1 MKNDTKTNLKEMI
14 ELIQKQ
20 ELLLPDFQRGFVWD
34 IEMQQRLVA
43 SVLTKMPIGSILVLE
58 ADTEDFGCR
67 ILGRKDEVDT
77 SGGNRNVNVLLDG
90 QQRMTALANVFSN
103 QLFYDYS
110 GSGKLMTDYRRLI
123 SVDLQNRFF
132 LRIPSV
138 ENLDEKEDWFHLKEL
153 QFAMT
158 SPESDVPEFLTG
170 DIREDIVYFSYDEK
184 TQEVYAPHAEKPQ
197 NIGNFCL
204 KEDYYYIPL
213 FLLINNRKGDSSNE
227 TRLKNI
233 LKDIV
238 TRVVRYRSGGDG
250 VLAYD
255 FLKSPGT
262 DPAVAPAQ
270 DVEVT
275 VNPGTTF
282 RTLTPELVRFGAVRN
297 ADKFILLLRWMNYRD
312 IPHALKPGRFR
323 INTGWTPQQVID
335 QLVNGSPLLDR
346 VTIPEGLAWWEVGK
360 RLEEAQ
366 MVRFE
371 DFDKLVHDP
380 AFLRHWGIPFDSA
393 EGFLFPDTYLI
404 MRPLE
409 LNEATAKS
417 VVGRLIDNF
426 WRRTAPLWPGG
437 KRPGPSGRDEV
448 RRLVTLASIVER
460 ETAVPSERPRVAG
473 VYANRLRLNML
484 LQADPTTAY
493 GLGEGFDGNLR
504 RKHLDDE
511 GNPYNTYKHPGL
523 PPGPICSPG
532 LACLKAAA
540 NPEQHDYIYFVA
552 RGEDGSH
559 VFSTNLAAHNNAFRE
574 YWAKTR
580 GK

>member
-20 ELLLPDFQRGFVWD
+20 ELLLPDFQRGFVCD

-227 TRLKNI
+227 TRLKGHRNKSGA
-233 LKDIV
+233 LP
-238 TRVVRYRSGGDG
+238 YR
-250 VLAYD
+250 
-255 FLKSPGT
+255 
-262 DPAVAPAQ
+262 
-270 DVEVT
+270 E
-275 VNPGTTF
+275 
-282 RTLTPELVRFGAVRN
+282 
-297 ADKFILLLRWMNYRD
+297 
-312 IPHALKPGRFR
+312 R
-323 INTGWTPQQVID
+323 I
-335 QLVNGSPLLDR
+335 
-346 VTIPEGLAWWEVGK
+346 
-360 RLEEAQ
+360 
-366 MVRFE
+366 
-371 DFDKLVHDP
+371 
-380 AFLRHWGIPFDSA
+380 
-393 EGFLFPDTYLI
+393 
-404 MRPLE
+404 
-409 LNEATAKS
+409 
-417 VVGRLIDNF
+417 
-426 WRRTAPLWPGG
+426 
-437 KRPGPSGRDEV
+437 
-448 RRLVTLASIVER
+448 
-460 ETAVPSERPRVAG
+460 
-473 VYANRLRLNML
+473 
-484 LQADPTTAY
+484 
-493 GLGEGFDGNLR
+493 
-504 RKHLDDE
+504 
-511 GNPYNTYKHPGL
+511 
-523 PPGPICSPG
+523 
-532 LACLKAAA
+532 
-540 NPEQHDYIYFVA
+540 
-552 RGEDGSH
+552 
-559 VFSTNLAAHNNAFRE
+559 
-574 YWAKTR
+574 
-580 GK
+580 